1 MTYDVLIIGGGPAG
15 LSAAL
20 ALGRARRAVLLVDG
34 GPRRNAAAT
43 HVHNFLTRDG
53 TPPAELRAAARAQ
66 LAAYPTVELRDAEV
80 HAITGAIGGFRA
92 ALTDGADVDARRV
105 LLATGMIDQP
115 LPLPG
120 FRELWGHA
128 IVQCPYC
135 HGYEARDRR
144 WGYLVLPAT
153 AAHLVPFALQARA
166 WTADLAVFTAGA
178 VDVDDAARAALA
190 GADIALHTAPIARL
204 IADGTA
210 LAGVELADGTT
221 VARDILFAHPPQRQV
236 AVVRAL
242 GVALDDDGYV
252 KVEPLRPETSV
263 PGVYAAGDLTTRA
276 QAAILAAGA
285 GMQAAAAI
293 NVSLALDPT
302 APRRA

>member
-1 MTYDVLIIGGGPAG
+1 MIHDVLIIGGGPAG

-20 ALGRARRAVLLVDG
+20 ALGRARRRVLVVDG
-34 GPRRNAAAT
+34 APRRNAAAT

-53 TPPAELRAAARAQ
+53 TPPAELRAIARAQ
-66 LAAYPTVELRDAEV
+66 LAAYPTVEVRDVAV
-80 HAITGAIGGFRA
+80 TAIAGAVGGFRA
-92 ALTDGADVDARRV
+92 TLADGGTVDARRV
-105 LLATGMIDQP
+105 LLATGMVDQP

-153 AAHLVPFALQARA
+153 AAHLVPFALQTRA
-166 WTADLAVFTAGA
+166 WTADVAVFTAGA
-178 VDVDDAARAALA
+178 IDVPAAAAAALA
-190 GADIALHTAPIARL
+190 GAGIALYTTPITRLVARG
-204 IADGTA
+204 DA

-236 AVVRAL
+236 ELVRAL

-263 PGVYAAGDLTTRA
+263 PGVYAAGDLTTRG
-276 QAAILAAGA
+276 QAAILAAAA
-285 GMQAAAAI
+285 GMQAAAAL

-302 APRRA
+302 AA

>member
-1 MTYDVLIIGGGPAG
+1 MIHDVLIIGGGPAG

-20 ALGRARRAVLLVDG
+20 ALGRARRRILVVDG
-34 GPRRNAAAT
+34 APRRNAAAT
-43 HVHNFLTRDG
+43 HVYNFLTRDG
-53 TPPAELRAAARAQ
+53 TPPAELRAIARAQ
-66 LAAYPTVELRDAEV
+66 LAAYPTVEVRDVAV
-80 HAITGAIGGFRA
+80 AAIAGALGGFRA
-92 ALTDGADVDARRV
+92 TLADGGAVDARRI

-135 HGYEARDRR
+135 HGYEARDQR

-166 WTADLAVFTAGA
+166 WTADVAVFTAGA
-178 VDVDDAARAALA
+178 VDVPAAAAAALA
-190 GADIALHTAPIARL
+190 GAGIALYTAPITRLVARG
-204 IADGTA
+204 DA

-221 VARDILFAHPPQRQV
+221 IARDILFAHPPQRQV
-236 AVVRAL
+236 ELVRAL

-263 PGVYAAGDLTTRA
+263 PGVYAAGDLTTRG
-276 QAAILAAGA
+276 QAAILAAAA
-285 GMQAAAAI
+285 GMQAAAAL

-302 APRRA
+302 AA